1 MAEQGVTLEQMEALL
16 KEELTPLKEAI
27 SSMESKLEAHDP
39 SLEDLSRRFSV
50 LEDAPAQSGIDE
62 KVKLEVDSQ
71 MKTVHGIIDK
81 DMDNIALNHEDKMTK
96 MTASHDSQMTK
107 MMEANETNSTRLIDQ
122 LVAHATSVHEGKS
135 VHGGI
140 HSSGNKTCV
149 DFDPAGCPN
158 IYFDGRIYRKVYGW
172 WGSSPATNYAY
183 QTPFGTFLDTRGQ
196 LEGLLKLVSY
206 QGEFALGNLF

>member
-149 DFDPAGCPN
+149 DFDLAGCAN
-158 IYFDGRIYRKVYGW
+158 VYFDGRMHRKAFEWYE
-172 WGSSPATNYAY
+172 SSLATNFAS
-183 QTPFGTFLDTRGQ
+183 QNPFNISFDTRGQ
-196 LEGLLKLVSY
+196 LDELLQISFISRKVCPP
-206 QGEFALGNLF
+206 QF